1 MLPRGIKLIHSSA
14 VMRPRIAI
22 PIANSDPK
30 YAEKV
35 MPQYKRSVEECGGEA
50 VEIPISAS
58 PAEIAQMLKSCD
70 AVLLPGSPADV
81 DPQKYGTAARD
92 PRTKAM
98 DVARDDADE
107 LLIQDAHNMRKPILG
122 VCYGMQSLNVWRT
135 GTLKQHLQTCVH
147 HTRPEGA
154 PPSMYVMHPV
164 VVEAGTRLAHIV
176 APTIHQAHGSPK
188 INVNSSHH
196 QAVAL
201 PGDGLLISAV
211 CPEDG
216 TIEAVE
222 GTSSD
227 HFVIGVQWHPE
238 RSFDDDEYSKAIFR
252 AFVEA
257 ARQWHEKASSSGDFE
272 TVGR

>member
-1 MLPRGIKLIHSSA
+1 
-14 VMRPRIAI
+14 MRPRIAI
-22 PIANSDPK
+22 PIANSDAL

-35 MPQYKRSVEECGGEA
+35 MPQYKRSVEESGGEP
-50 VEIPISAS
+50 VEIPINAP
-58 PAEIAQMLKSCD
+58 PAEIAQLIKSCD

-81 DPQKYGTAARD
+81 DPQKYGAAQRD

-154 PPSMYVMHPV
+154 PPSMYIMHPV

-176 APTIHQAHGSPK
+176 APCIHQAHGSPK

-201 PGDGLLISAV
+201 PGDGLRISAV

-238 RSFDDDEYSKAIFR
+238 RSFNDNDYSRAIFR
-252 AFVEA
+252 AFVDA
-257 ARQWHEKASSSGDFE
+257 AREWHGKATSSGDFE
-272 TVGR
+272 SVGR

>member
-1 MLPRGIKLIHSSA
+1 
-14 VMRPRIAI
+14 MRPRIAI
-22 PIANSDPK
+22 PSPNSNPA
-30 YAEKV
+30 YCNKV
-35 MPQYKRSVEECGGEA
+35 MPQYKRSVQESGAEA
-50 VEIPISAS
+50 IEIPISAT
-58 PAEIAQMLKSCD
+58 PAEIAQMIKTCD

-81 DPQKYGTAARD
+81 DPQKYGVAERDSKTA
-92 PRTKAM
+92 PM
-98 DVARDDADE
+98 DVPRDDADE
-107 LLIQDAHNMRKPILG
+107 LLIQDAHNMRKPILA

-135 GTLKQHLQTCVH
+135 GTLRQHLKTCVH
-147 HTRPEGA
+147 HTRPEDA
-154 PPSMYVMHPV
+154 PPSMFVVHPV

-196 QAVAL
+196 QAVAI

-216 TIEAVE
+216 TVEAIES
-222 GTSSD
+222 TSPD

-238 RSFDDDEYSKAIFR
+238 RSFDDDDYSKAIFR

-257 ARQWHEKASSSGDFE
+257 ARQWHEKAASSGDFE
-272 TVGR
+272 AVGR

>member
-1 MLPRGIKLIHSSA
+1 
-14 VMRPRIAI
+14 MRPRIAI
-22 PIANSDPK
+22 PIPNSDPK
-30 YAEKV
+30 YADKV
-35 MPQYKRSVEECGGEA
+35 MPQYRRAVELSGGEP
-50 VEIPISAS
+50 VDVPIAAE
-58 PAEIAQMLKSCD
+58 PKEIAQLIKSCD
-70 AVLLPGSPADV
+70 GVLLPGSPADV
-81 DPQKYGTAARD
+81 DPQKYGAAERD
-92 PRTKAM
+92 PKTSPM

-135 GTLKQHLQTCVH
+135 GTLKQHLQTCVR

-154 PPSMYVMHPV
+154 PPTTFIVHPV
-164 VVEAGTRLAHIV
+164 VVEAGTRLSHIV
-176 APTIHQAHGSPK
+176 APTIHQDHGSPK
-188 INVNSSHH
+188 ITVNSSHH

-201 PGDGLLISAV
+201 PGDGMLISAV

-216 TIEAVE
+216 TVEAIESTAP
-222 GTSSD
+222 D

-252 AFVEA
+252 ALVDA
-257 ARQWHEKASSSGDFE
+257 AREWHTRASANGDFE

>member
-1 MLPRGIKLIHSSA
+1 
-14 VMRPRIAI
+14 MRPRIAI
-22 PIANSDPK
+22 PIPNSDPT
-30 YAEKV
+30 YADKV
-35 MPQYKRSVEECGGEA
+35 MPQYKRSVQESGGDA
-50 VEIPISAS
+50 VEIPINAS
-58 PAEIAQMLKSCD
+58 PAEIAQLVKSCD

-81 DPQKYGTAARD
+81 DPQKYGVAERD

-154 PPSMYVMHPV
+154 PPSMYVVHPV

-216 TIEAVE
+216 TIEAIE
-222 GTSSD
+222 DTSSE
-227 HFVIGVQWHPE
+227 HFVVGVQWHPE
-238 RSFDDDEYSKAIFR
+238 RSYDDDDYSKAIFR

-257 ARQWHEKASSSGDFE
+257 ARQWHERASASGDFE

>member
-1 MLPRGIKLIHSSA
+1 
-14 VMRPRIAI
+14 MRPRIAI
-22 PIANSDPK
+22 PIPNSDAK

-35 MPQYKRSVEECGGEA
+35 MPQYKRSVEESGGDA
-50 VEIPISAS
+50 VEIPIAAA
-58 PAEIAQMLKSCD
+58 PGEIAHLVKSCD
-70 AVLLPGSPADV
+70 AVLLPGSPADL
-81 DPQKYGTAARD
+81 DPQKYGAAKRD
-92 PRTKAM
+92 PQTKPM

-107 LLIQDAHNMRKPILG
+107 LLIQDAHNMRKPILA

-135 GTLKQHLQTCVH
+135 GTLRQHLQTCVH

-201 PGDGLLISAV
+201 PGDGMLISAV

-216 TIEAVE
+216 TIEAIE
-222 GTSSD
+222 GTAAD
-227 HFVIGVQWHPE
+227 HFVVGVQWHPE
-238 RSFDDDEYSKAIFR
+238 RSFDDDDYSKAIFR

-257 ARQWHEKASSSGDFE
+257 ARQWHEKASAHGDFE
-272 TVGR
+272 TIGR

>member
-1 MLPRGIKLIHSSA
+1 
-14 VMRPRIAI
+14 MRPRIAI
-22 PIANSDPK
+22 PIANSDLK

-35 MPQYKRSVEECGGEA
+35 MPQYKRSVEESGGEA
-50 VEIPISAS
+50 VEIPIAS
-58 PAEIAQMLKSCD
+58 SPTEIAQLMKSCA

-81 DPQKYGTAARD
+81 DPQKYGAAARD
-92 PRTKAM
+92 PHTSPM

-122 VCYGMQSLNVWRT
+122 ICYGMQSLNVWRT

-201 PGDGLLISAV
+201 PGDGLLICAV

-238 RSFDDDEYSKAIFR
+238 RSFDDDEYSKAVFR

-257 ARQWHEKASSSGDFE
+257 ARQWHEKAASSGDFE
-272 TVGR
+272 AVGR

>member
-1 MLPRGIKLIHSSA
+1 
-14 VMRPRIAI
+14 MRPRIAI
-22 PIANSDPK
+22 PLANSDPK
-30 YAEKV
+30 YSDRV
-35 MPQYKRSVEECGGEA
+35 MPQYKRSVEESGGQA
-50 VEIPISAS
+50 VEIPITAL
-58 PAEIAQMLKSCD
+58 PAEIAQLMKSCD

-81 DPQKYGTAARD
+81 DPQKYGAAERD
-92 PRTKAM
+92 PRTSPM

-122 VCYGMQSLNVWRT
+122 ICYGMQSLNVWRT
-135 GTLKQHLQTCVH
+135 GTLRQHLTTCVH

-154 PPSMYVMHPV
+154 PASMYIVHPV

-196 QAVAL
+196 QAVGI
-201 PGDGLLISAV
+201 PGAGLLVSAV

-216 TIEAVE
+216 TVEAIE
-222 GTSSD
+222 GTAAE

-238 RSFDDDEYSKAIFR
+238 RSFDDDDHSKAIFR
-252 AFVEA
+252 AFIEA
-257 ARQWHEKASSSGDFE
+257 ARQWHESAAAPGDFE